1 MNARVLVTTL
11 AVAVAS
17 VACTPPPGTNPEG
30 TGKAEVKAIGA
41 AGGSITVEQVTLTV
55 PANAVSSDVMFS
67 VTSSPTP
74 AASNYTAY
82 TPIYVFKPENTDYQT
97 PLTVEFD
104 ISGKTVKNPVVYWTR
119 KGSAVFERQPSTVN
133 GSKVSAKVTHFSMGF
148 VAEASTSSG
157 GDGGTTTMDA
167 FNVLTVDPAARGQDY
182 IAMAIDPNSGKVG
195 VAYYTP
201 RGTMTVSTVTD
212 AGVMEGVP
220 DYDLKYVEIVNGVA
234 SAPEI
239 IRFVQ
244 RRIGLSLAFDAN
256 GVAFATY
263 LGGAQGFMPG
273 SSIYWFQSDSV
284 VARRTAPG
292 MWTETVVTTDS
303 NNVMCG
309 NPVSD
314 IGFLV
319 GVFPAIAFDSTGKL
333 YLAYRDTHNGQFPL
347 QDWAGSDVEIIEDVL
362 GTRRLVCGHAGG
374 NDKGAWGG
382 RIRMI
387 IGSEDQPA
395 IVYDKALGGADT
407 RGNDVIF
414 QRRSASGTWSA
425 PASIVDIS
433 DTMTGASLA
442 FHQNEGWG
450 VAVTDKS
457 NNKLLYRR
465 NQATDAA
472 SSMWESPQEV
482 YASGTGGWYPSLAM
496 DNDPQF
502 AGEPSIAY
510 YVCSLRDQVAP
521 SDCSQ
526 DQDEL
531 RVARRSANVWRETV
545 VDKAGGYAPQLGF
558 LPGGKRVIAY
568 RVPAAIRGD
577 GSVEPTA
584 GAVKV
589 AIER

>member
-1 MNARVLVTTL
+1 MNARVLLTTL
-11 AVAVAS
+11 AVALAS
-17 VACTPPPGTNPEG
+17 VACTPPPGTNPAG
-30 TGKAEVKAIGA
+30 TGKSELKAIGP

-55 PANAVSSDVMFS
+55 PANAVPSDVMFS
-67 VTSSPTP
+67 ITSSPTA

-82 TPIYVFKPENTDYQT
+82 SPIYVFKPENSDYQT

-104 ISGKTVKNPVVYWTR
+104 ISGKTVKNPIIYWTR
-119 KGSAVFERQPSTVN
+119 KGSAVFERQVSTVN

-148 VAEASTSSG
+148 VGEASTSA
-157 GDGGTTTMDA
+157 GDGGSTTTDP
-167 FNVLTVDPAARGQDY
+167 FNVLTIDPAARGQDY
-182 IAMAIDPNSGKVG
+182 IAMAIDPGTGKIG
-195 VAYYTP
+195 IAYYTP

-220 DYDLKYVEIVNGVA
+220 DVDLKYVEIVNGVA
-234 SAPEI
+234 SAPEV

-244 RRIGLSLAFDAN
+244 RRIGLSLAFDAT
-256 GVAFATY
+256 GVPVASY
-263 LGGAQGFMPG
+263 LGGGQGFRPG
-273 SSIYWFQSDSV
+273 DSIFWFQSDSV

-292 MWTETVVTTDS
+292 TWTETLVTTNS
-303 NNVMCG
+303 NNVVCG
-309 NPVSD
+309 NIVSD
-314 IGFLV
+314 SGFLV

-347 QDWAGSDVEIIEDVL
+347 QDWAGSDVEVVEDVL
-362 GTRRLVCGHAGG
+362 GARRLVCTKPGG

-395 IVYDKALGGADT
+395 IIYDKALGGADT
-407 RGNDVIF
+407 RGNDVLF
-414 QRRSASGTWSA
+414 QRRSPNGTWSGA
-425 PASIVDIS
+425 ASVIDIS

-442 FHQNEGWG
+442 FHPNEGWG
-450 VAVTDKS
+450 VAVTDKA

-465 NQATDAA
+465 NQTTDAA

-558 LPGGKRVIAY
+558 LPGGKRVVAY

-577 GSVEPTA
+577 GSIESTA